1 MIRPNFSIWLTKPT
15 PEVMLMGMQVLSPTF
30 SVLSDATDPS
40 ISVVHPSAS
49 RNSGKRSLGFNAGL
63 PSGSMVVA
71 AGLLLI
77 RTEAGDVAPLGA
89 FGEEGVEVFHEGEFG
104 LGAGFPAEFQRGHE
118 VAQLLAI
125 EDHAEEDAV
134 HEALQGGGGQPVLAG
149 DGGQFLGVLFR
160 LEAGVAV
167 ADGFFAEAFARFQG
181 GDVGGDVLA
190 LVHELG
196 IGLDEADELLA
207 AHLLLARRLLW

>member
-89 FGEEGVEVFHEGEFG
+89 FGGEGVEAFHEGEVRSD
-104 LGAGFPAEFQRGHE
+104 LPP
-118 VAQLLAI
+118 
-125 EDHAEEDAV
+125 
-134 HEALQGGGGQPVLAG
+134 QPE
-149 DGGQFLGVLFR
+149 QC
-160 LEAGVAV
+160 
-167 ADGFFAEAFARFQG
+167 
-181 GDVGGDVLA
+181 
-190 LVHELG
+190 
-196 IGLDEADELLA
+196 
-207 AHLLLARRLLW
+207 